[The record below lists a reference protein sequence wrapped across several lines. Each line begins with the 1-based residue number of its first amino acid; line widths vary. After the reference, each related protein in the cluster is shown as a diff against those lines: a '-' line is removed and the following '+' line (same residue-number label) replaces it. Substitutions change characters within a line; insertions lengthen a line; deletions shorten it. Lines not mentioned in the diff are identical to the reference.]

1 MIRDF
6 LARVT
11 LWVVVCGCTVAAQT
25 TPAKPPA
32 PKAPASGAAQSPK
45 GSAAAPSTGSV
56 PVDPQGY
63 TYDPD
68 GRRDP
73 FVSLLRSGGGN
84 TRPTLGT
91 RPPGLAGLSS
101 SEVALKGTMQSRSG
115 FVGLLQG
122 VDNKTYIVKPGDKLL
137 DGTIRSITANAM
149 VILQQVNDPL
159 SLQKEREVRKVLRQA
174 DEVK

>member
-1 MIRDF
+1 MGGVLTV
-6 LARVT
+6 LASVAVT
-11 LWVVVCGCTVAAQT
+11 AQT
-25 TPAKPPA
+25 PAQAPPA
-32 PKAPASGAAQSPK
+32 PPPAKEQ
-45 GSAAAPSTGSV
+45 APSTGAGQAEA
-56 PVDPQGY
+56 QGY

-73 FVSLLRSGGGN
+73 FVSLLRSGGDGQ
-84 TRPTLGT
+84 RQTLGT
-91 RPPGLAGLSS
+91 RPAGLAGLSAG
-101 SEVALKGTMQSRSG
+101 EVALKGTLHGRDG

-122 VDNKTYIVKPGDKLL
+122 ADNKTYIVKPGDKLL
-137 DGTIRSITANAM
+137 DGTIRTITANAM